1 MFRANVIDTPN
12 VAEKIQREVK
22 DADFTMSCDNETA
35 ALLRTLAASKRNS
48 RFLEL
53 GTGAGYSTSWILEG
67 MDQKS
72 KLITVELDEAL
83 HYIAK
88 KYLSDDP
95 RVEFVTDDGKDFI
108 KSMSGQRF
116 DFIFADTW
124 PGKLNTL
131 DETLQLL
138 NKGGFYIVDDLLP
151 QEDWPIEHGEKI
163 KDFIAYLDTRTELSI
178 TRLNWSTGIIIATKK

>member
-116 DFIFADTW
+116 DF
-124 PGKLNTL
+124 
-131 DETLQLL
+131 
-138 NKGGFYIVDDLLP
+138 
-151 QEDWPIEHGEKI
+151 
-163 KDFIAYLDTRTELSI
+163 
-178 TRLNWSTGIIIATKK
+178 

>member
-124 PGKLNTL
+124 PGK
-131 DETLQLL
+131 QI
-138 NKGGFYIVDDLLP
+138 GRAHV
-151 QEDWPIEHGEKI
+151 
-163 KDFIAYLDTRTELSI
+163 
-178 TRLNWSTGIIIATKK
+178 

>member
-1 MFRANVIDTPN
+1 
-12 VAEKIQREVK
+12 
-22 DADFTMSCDNETA
+22 
-35 ALLRTLAASKRNS
+35 SKRNS

-116 DFIFADTW
+116 DFIFADTLS
-124 PGKLNTL
+124 GKLNTL
-131 DETLQLL
+131 DETLQLRSEERRV
-138 NKGGFYIVDDLLP
+138 G
-151 QEDWPIEHGEKI
+151 
-163 KDFIAYLDTRTELSI
+163 
-178 TRLNWSTGIIIATKK
+178 